1 MTFRKRTTRSQKI
14 DDELLREI
22 ERVKLQME
30 NAYTNFQCAMDPDL
44 IDCYIYESNAAWKRY
59 RFLLRLG
66 NENTSSKSA

>member
-1 MTFRKRTTRSQKI
+1 MTFRRHTTQTPRI
-14 DDELLREI
+14 DNELLREI

-59 RFLLRLG
+59 RFLLRLAKK
-66 NENTSSKSA
+66 EKA